1 MSTQPTYD
9 DVNLILRL
17 YELRREEKMRAAR
30 AWFISSYHARAME
43 EHNTLCPPGSEHHA
57 YFRMVVSYWDMA
69 ASFVTAGVLN
79 QDLFLE
85 SGRELLFVWER
96 IRAIVPQ
103 WREAMKNPGV
113 MSHVETLANAAIKK
127 MNSQGPETYAA
138 FQAMVHRTS

>member
-1 MSTQPTYD
+1 MNTQPTYD

-30 AWFISSYHARAME
+30 AWFISSYRAHTLE
-43 EHNTLCPPGSEHHA
+43 EHNALCPLGSNHNA

-85 SGRELLFVWER
+85 SSRELLFVWER
-96 IRAIVPQ
+96 IREVLPH
-103 WREAMKNPGV
+103 WREATKNPALMGH
-113 MSHVETLANAAIKK
+113 METVANAAIKK
-127 MNSQGPETYAA
+127 MNSQGPEIYAA
-138 FQAMVHRTS
+138 FQAMVHRIS